1 MQVVLRTVFPALYP
15 VRYLYGNRSQA
26 PPIAPRPP
34 GPAHAQY
41 SMRTLALTSV
51 SAVQRTSES
60 ISLEFDTADGT
71 THTVEV
77 SDDAVAR
84 DERRVEPPL
93 RRWAAARAL
102 RNDPG
107 QLEDLLERADGMPPR
122 HRDTLLHGLLD
133 AADGLERPRG
143 AGW

>member
-1 MQVVLRTVFPALYP
+1 MLSGPDLDELAESLLSDEVVAVFP
-15 VRYLYGNRSQA
+15 
-26 PPIAPRPP
+26 
-34 GPAHAQY
+34 
-41 SMRTLALTSV
+41 LAW
-51 SAVQRTSES
+51 
-60 ISLEFDTADGT
+60 ISGQWLELGIADGT
-71 THTVEV
+71 TRTVQV
-77 SDDAVAR
+77 SDEAVAR

-107 QLEDLLERADGMPPR
+107 RLEDLLERADGMPPR